1 MSNTRTGSGTSGGA
15 PSKSA
20 SGRRGEKPAI
30 GRQGE
35 KAASVKAP
43 KSALGAKATP
53 PKPPSNRAERTAERR
68 EAIIEAALDE
78 FISRGFTAT
87 RIDDVARRA
96 GVAKGTIYLHF
107 KDKESMFEELIR
119 TALVPLIG
127 RLHAPP
133 PSGGS
138 VRDAVEAFART
149 FIQEVAA
156 TRRGDIV
163 RLIVAEG
170 PRFPSIADFYYRE
183 VVSRGLAGMRG
194 LIELAVSRGEIQ
206 QKNLARFPQILVA
219 PAIIAVIWQSLF
231 SRHAPLDATEMFRVH
246 LDLIFGERRTT

>member
-1 MSNTRTGSGTSGGA
+1 VAKTRS
-15 PSKSA
+15 
-20 SGRRGEKPAI
+20 KPAD
-30 GRQGE
+30 RRRAE
-35 KAASVKAP
+35 KAVSARAP
-43 KSALGAKATP
+43 RPAKASSSE
-53 PKPPSNRAERTAERR
+53 PSSSRAERAAGRR
-68 EAIIEAALDE
+68 QAIIDAALDE

-87 RIDDVARRA
+87 RLDDIAQRA

-133 PSGGS
+133 AVGGS
-138 VRDAVEAFART
+138 VRDAIEGFART
-149 FIQEVAA
+149 FVQEVAS
-156 TRRGDIV
+156 TRRGEIV

-183 VVSRGLAGMRG
+183 VVSRGFAAMRA
-194 LIELAVSRGEIQ
+194 LIELGVARGEIK

-219 PAIIAVIWQSLF
+219 PALIAVIWQSLF
-231 SRHAPLDATEMFRVH
+231 GRHAPLDATAMLGVH
-246 LDLIFGERRTT
+246 LDMIFGERRTT

>member
-1 MSNTRTGSGTSGGA
+1 MSSSRPKSAEGA
-15 PSKSA
+15 PSRPA
-20 SGRRGEKPAI
+20 NRRRGDKVAV
-30 GRQGE
+30 
-35 KAASVKAP
+35 SKAP
-43 KSALGAKATP
+43 RSSALTANP
-53 PKPPSNRAERTAERR
+53 LSNRAERAAERR

-78 FISRGFTAT
+78 FIARGFTAT
-87 RIDDVARRA
+87 RLDDVAKRA

-133 PSGGS
+133 PIGAS
-138 VRDAVEAFART
+138 VRDAVEGFAQN
-149 FIQEVAA
+149 FIREVAN

-170 PRFPSIADFYYRE
+170 PRFPAVAEFYYRE
-183 VVSRGLAGMRG
+183 VVSRGLAGMRAM
-194 LIELAVSRGEIQ
+194 IELGIARGEIR

-219 PAIIAVIWQSLF
+219 PALIAVIWQSLF
-231 SRHAPLDATEMFRVH
+231 SKYAPLDATEMFRVH
-246 LDLIFGERRTT
+246 LDLIFGERRAT

>member
-1 MSNTRTGSGTSGGA
+1 MVTTE
-15 PSKSA
+15 KSA
-20 SGRRGEKPAI
+20 KKRRPSLAKSRGAAKAVASKPA
-30 GRQGE
+30 
-35 KAASVKAP
+35 A
-43 KSALGAKATP
+43 
-53 PKPPSNRAERTAERR
+53 NRAERTAERR
-68 EAIIEAALDE
+68 AAIIEAALDE

-87 RIDDVARRA
+87 RLDDVARRA

-127 RLHAPP
+127 RMTAPP
-133 PSGGS
+133 PIGGS
-138 VRDAVEAFART
+138 VRDAIEGFAQN
-149 FIQEVAA
+149 FIREVAS

-170 PRFPSIADFYYRE
+170 PRFPAIADFYYRE
-183 VVSRGLAGMRG
+183 VVSRGLAGMRA
-194 LIELAVSRGEIQ
+194 LIELGISRGEIH

-219 PAIIAVIWQSLF
+219 PALIAVIWQSLF
-231 SRHAPLDATEMFRVH
+231 SKHAPLNATEMFRVH

>member
-1 MSNTRTGSGTSGGA
+1 MSSPRTGPGPTKA
-15 PSKSA
+15 VPSKSA

-35 KAASVKAP
+35 KTASVKAP
-43 KSALGAKATP
+43 KPALGAKAQS
-53 PKPPSNRAERTAERR
+53 PKPASNRAERTAERR
-68 EAIIEAALDE
+68 VAIIEAALDE

-133 PSGGS
+133 PIGGS

-149 FIQEVAA
+149 FIQEVAS

-183 VVSRGLAGMRG
+183 VVSRGLAGMRA

>member
-1 MSNTRTGSGTSGGA
+1 M
-15 PSKSA
+15 PKSP
-20 SGRRGEKPAI
+20 GPKPA
-30 GRQGE
+30 
-35 KAASVKAP
+35 
-43 KSALGAKATP
+43 
-53 PKPPSNRAERTAERR
+53 SNRAERAAERR
-68 EAIIEAALDE
+68 AAIIEAALDE

-87 RIDDVARRA
+87 RLDDVAKRA

-127 RLHAPP
+127 RMTAPP
-133 PSGGS
+133 PIRGS
-138 VRDAVEAFART
+138 VRDAIEGFAQN
-149 FIQEVAA
+149 FIREVAS

-170 PRFPSIADFYYRE
+170 PRFPAIADFYYRE
-183 VVSRGLAGMRG
+183 VVSRGLAGMRA
-194 LIELAVSRGEIQ
+194 LIELGIARGEIR

-219 PAIIAVIWQSLF
+219 PALIAVIWQSLF
-231 SRHAPLDATEMFRVH
+231 SKHAPLDATEMFRVH

>member
-1 MSNTRTGSGTSGGA
+1 MSNTRSGPGTSGGA

-20 SGRRGEKPAI
+20 RGRRGEKPAI

-35 KAASVKAP
+35 KATSVKAP
-43 KSALGAKATP
+43 KPALAKATS

-133 PSGGS
+133 PIGGS

-149 FIQEVAA
+149 FIQEVAS

-183 VVSRGLAGMRG
+183 VVSRGLAGMRA

-231 SRHAPLDATEMFRVH
+231 SKHAPLDAIEMFRVH